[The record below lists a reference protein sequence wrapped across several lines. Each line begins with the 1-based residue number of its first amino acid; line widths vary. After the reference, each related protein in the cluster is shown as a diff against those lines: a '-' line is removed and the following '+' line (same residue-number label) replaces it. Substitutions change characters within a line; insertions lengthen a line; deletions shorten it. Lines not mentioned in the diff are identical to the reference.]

1 LVDLLTVAPFLSTE
15 TDIPVAEFKAACG
28 STPVYTGMEFTIG
41 TRQMTREEKRAA
53 AALLYAAG
61 ADGMYLFNY
70 FVAWDYGLQA
80 DTEVLPEL
88 ADPELLIGK
97 DKLYTLAVP
106 RYPVPGVSLPGQVP
120 LRLGAGE
127 EGLVTLRIHEPVRPR
142 SAVLRIEC
150 AGPIAPKS
158 VRARLNGKPLVSG
171 RTPSTLQ
178 VFSEKGFH
186 PLPEVTNTVEFIVDP
201 NDLKESNAL
210 TIRVGDPAQV
220 EWVYLAVRHGKQ

>member
-15 TDIPVAEFKAACG
+15 TDIPVGEFKSACA
-28 STPVYTGMEFTIG
+28 SVPVYTGMEFTIG

-88 ADPELLIGK
+88 ADPVLLAGK

-120 LRLGAGE
+120 LRLEAGV
-127 EGLVTLRIHEPVRPR
+127 EGQVMLRIHEPVLPR
-142 SAVLRIEC
+142 AAILRIEF
-150 AGPIAPKS
+150 AGKIAPQS
-158 VRARLNGKPLVSG
+158 VRVRLNGKPLVSA
-171 RTPSTLQ
+171 RTPATSQ
-178 VFSEKGFH
+178 IFAEKGFH
-186 PLPEVTNTVEFIVDP
+186 PLPEVANTVEFDVDP
-201 NDLKESNAL
+201 KDLQESNAL
-210 TIRVGDPAQV
+210 SIRVSDPAQV
-220 EWVYLAVRHGKQ
+220 DWVYLAVKHGK